1 MHIETID
8 DLLKVM
14 EEVRQETGKSER
26 EMSALA
32 GKSPSMYWW
41 FKKKAATTSFQSVL
55 AYCHA
60 LGLRIE
66 VTR

>member
-1 MHIETID
+1 MKIETIE
-8 DLLKVM
+8 DLLQM
-14 EEVRQETGKSER
+14 IEEARTEKGMSER

-41 FKKKAATTSFQSVL
+41 FKKKAATTSFANVL
-55 AYCHA
+55 TYCKA

-66 VTR
+66 ISR